1 MPSKRQVVA
10 QPAFSPVLF
19 MTVEGEPMNFFLRP
33 GPIKRKLQPLV
44 SAGGGMLCNVQQ
56 PGAILLTDP
65 EDRSVIPESTAHW
78 YVSTQYIYDCVEKNE
93 QLNLEDYRLNPE
105 KVQRHS
111 ARLNNSKNSSP
122 QATGGRSA
130 YTTEED
136 AAILNYVSKH
146 KTETGGNRL
155 WQEMEKQH
163 VTAHTWQSMK
173 HRYKAQLAK
182 KQTAAVEAEKPE
194 DSKTAEEKTEV
205 EEHQETDAQKS
216 SCEEDV
222 SETDLTQMDVQLV
235 QTGSTPEN
243 VDQEQHAE
251 TQLLTAETTDAE
263 TEKTNEKQKA
273 SPVLEQP
280 LRRTTR
286 RQLELEPYGKKLRSS
301 STQAVRTTSSP
312 QPLKK
317 TKSAL
322 QQDTTTDQPA
332 PKKARGKTPR
342 AAAESDEEQSTPAA
356 ISKTIQADE
365 TNPVPQKGE
374 KKKEKRKLGILELAT
389 KEFEDDSESDDLEA
403 PDLQNPAQTAAT
415 STSLHPPPADTTPDP
430 ASKQSCTKPG
440 PTETPLSNVEQA
452 QATSNNCAAEKS
464 CLPPAA
470 EPVVSEAVGTTSK
483 AHLFIFDSEPQED
496 DSQSVS
502 GDRPAAPS
510 EPQPTVN
517 KDAALSLTQD
527 LLEEDKLRIR
537 DLMNQT
543 DKDLI
548 SVTKALLKTSGD
560 FSAAKDLLLNPPSI
574 SGPFWNRC
582 DDRLLLS
589 AEPISIQRLQEKY
602 GEEMVAKRIVFLEVE
617 G

>member
-111 ARLNNSKNSSP
+111 ARLNNS
-122 QATGGRSA
+122 RSA

-205 EEHQETDAQKS
+205 INYL
-216 SCEEDV
+216 DV
-222 SETDLTQMDVQLV
+222 VVTILLFLVVFFVISEVSQAFQTAAPCADLQ
-235 QTGSTPEN
+235 
-243 VDQEQHAE
+243 AE

-263 TEKTNEKQKA
+263 TGEPQPVSPQKQSLSGDDSTPAQPKPTPKCSSSEKTNEKQKA

-356 ISKTIQADE
+356 ISKTIQA
-365 TNPVPQKGE
+365 
-374 KKKEKRKLGILELAT
+374 GI
-389 KEFEDDSESDDLEA
+389 
-403 PDLQNPAQTAAT
+403 
-415 STSLHPPPADTTPDP
+415 
-430 ASKQSCTKPG
+430 
-440 PTETPLSNVEQA
+440 
-452 QATSNNCAAEKS
+452 
-464 CLPPAA
+464 
-470 EPVVSEAVGTTSK
+470 
-483 AHLFIFDSEPQED
+483 
-496 DSQSVS
+496 
-502 GDRPAAPS
+502 
-510 EPQPTVN
+510 
-517 KDAALSLTQD
+517 
-527 LLEEDKLRIR
+527 
-537 DLMNQT
+537 
-543 DKDLI
+543 
-548 SVTKALLKTSGD
+548 VTKALLKTSGD

>member
-1 MPSKRQVVA
+1 SARTMDVGNYTNKQNI
-10 QPAFSPVLF
+10 LF

-65 EDRSVIPESTAHW
+65 EDRSVIPEST
-78 YVSTQYIYDCVEKNE
+78 YIYDCVEKNE

-111 ARLNNSKNSSP
+111 ARLNNS
-122 QATGGRSA
+122 RSA

-194 DSKTAEEKTEV
+194 DSKTAEEKTE
-205 EEHQETDAQKS
+205 
-216 SCEEDV
+216 
-222 SETDLTQMDVQLV
+222 
-235 QTGSTPEN
+235 
-243 VDQEQHAE
+243 
-251 TQLLTAETTDAE
+251 
-263 TEKTNEKQKA
+263 
-273 SPVLEQP
+273 
-280 LRRTTR
+280 
-286 RQLELEPYGKKLRSS
+286 LEPYGKKLRSS

-356 ISKTIQADE
+356 ISKTIQ
-365 TNPVPQKGE
+365 
-374 KKKEKRKLGILELAT
+374 
-389 KEFEDDSESDDLEA
+389 
-403 PDLQNPAQTAAT
+403 
-415 STSLHPPPADTTPDP
+415 
-430 ASKQSCTKPG
+430 
-440 PTETPLSNVEQA
+440 
-452 QATSNNCAAEKS
+452 
-464 CLPPAA
+464 
-470 EPVVSEAVGTTSK
+470 
-483 AHLFIFDSEPQED
+483 
-496 DSQSVS
+496 
-502 GDRPAAPS
+502 
-510 EPQPTVN
+510 
-517 KDAALSLTQD
+517 
-527 LLEEDKLRIR
+527 
-537 DLMNQT
+537 
-543 DKDLI
+543 DLI